1 MTRRWTAW
9 SVAGGVAAATIY
21 ALTPVTVCVVI
32 AAAVVLPLF
41 GAGLSPRDRR
51 WLTIIVCAAVVVRVL
66 IVGGMFLRNIQVHDD
81 QFVGATSG
89 DEAYAMS
96 RALRMRDIVRGW
108 PTTKYDYFVAYDEY
122 GRNSFTAALTGLQLI
137 FGPTPYS
144 LRLLNALLFL
154 CGALLLF
161 RVAYRAFGRVA
172 AFGGLLVVLFWP
184 SLFVWSISLLK
195 EPLYFLCGAVAVTC
209 AVTIGGDPRWRVR
222 AACVAATALAWATMR
237 DLRPAALVL
246 AVGGLATGILLF
258 IFTASKRAALV
269 AVAGAIGAAVMLSL
283 VPPLQRRVVAGVEAA
298 AKVQMGHVFTVGHA
312 YKLLDAGFYV
322 KPATPAASSLTLR
335 ADEAARFVVRGL
347 LSFVLVPLP
356 WDLQSAREL
365 AYLPEQLAWYALVVL
380 MPLGAWAALGRGR
393 LAACMLMG
401 YAAPTAV
408 VLALTNGNVG
418 TLLRL
423 RGLVIPFVAWLSI
436 AGIDALMERSKR
448 LVDERGRVF
457 GRVNLFDAT
466 LIAFAIAVVPIA
478 YGTYL
483 LFRPPALRIE
493 SVERVPITREERRV
507 TGGSTLTAKLKV
519 RGTGLRPMLRAMID
533 DAPALAF
540 VFEDPH
546 SADVLVGEVPAG
558 AHDLILFDGVQEV
571 ARTRRAVTIQSE
583 RSPQLLALG
592 VFAELHERTARS
604 IAAIR
609 LSSSLEIV
617 KVGPQRPDANG
628 RWQRDAEMRVQC
640 DPDPAG
646 EGCVVGGFLL
656 NAPRPPT
663 LWLAV
668 PSGEVVS
675 FAVNELLPNTPP
687 QFVTA
692 RVRLASAPEPLA
704 LVRVGDRDDILDERA
719 ATVIAVGSRHA
730 TDVDVTIGAGLDQSR
745 DGRVYR
751 GRAFKAGAPFRL
763 STDRYVLEGVVLE
776 VGETRQGESK

>member
-1 MTRRWTAW
+1 MA
-9 SVAGGVAAATIY
+9 AGAAIATIY
-21 ALTPVTVCVVI
+21 ALTPLTVCVV
-32 AAAVVLPLF
+32 AAATVVLPLF
-41 GAGLSPRDRR
+41 WAGLSPGDRR
-51 WLTIIVCAAVVVRVL
+51 WLIIIVCAAIIARVL
-66 IVGGMFLRNIQVHDD
+66 IVGGIFLRNIQVHDD
-81 QFVGATSG
+81 QFVGAASG

-96 RALRMRDIVRGW
+96 RALRTRDIVRGW
-108 PTTKYDYFVAYDEY
+108 PTAKYDYFIAYDEY
-122 GRNSFTAALTGLQLI
+122 GRSSFIAALTALQLI

-144 LRLLNALLFL
+144 LRLLNALLYM

-161 RVAYRAFGRVA
+161 RVAYRAFRRVT

-184 SLFVWSISLLK
+184 SLFAWSISLLK

-209 AVTIGGDPRWRVR
+209 AVTIGADRRWRVR
-222 AACVAATALAWATMR
+222 AVCVAATLVALATMR
-237 DLRPAALVL
+237 DMRPAALVL
-246 AVGGLATGILLF
+246 AVGGLATGVVLF
-258 IFTASKRAALV
+258 IVTASRRTALV
-269 AVAGAIGAAVMLSL
+269 AVTAAIGAVVMLSL

-322 KPATPAASSLTLR
+322 KPVTPAASSLKLR

-347 LSFVLVPLP
+347 LSFILVPLP
-356 WDLQSAREL
+356 WQVQSAREL
-365 AYLPEQLAWYALVVL
+365 VYLPEQLAWYALVVL
-380 MPLGAWAALGRGR
+380 LPLGAWVALGRGR

-423 RGLVIPFVAWLSI
+423 RGLVIPFVAWLSA
-436 AGIDALMERSKR
+436 AGLDALMERSKR

-466 LIAFAIAVVPIA
+466 LVAFAIALVPIA

-483 LFRPPALRIE
+483 LFRTPALRIE
-493 SVERVPITREERRV
+493 SVQRVPITREERRV
-507 TGGSTLTAKLKV
+507 AGGSTLTAKLKV

-533 DAPALAF
+533 DAPALGF

-571 ARTRRAVTIQSE
+571 ARARRAVTIQSE
-583 RSPQLLALG
+583 PSPQMLALG
-592 VFAELHERTARS
+592 VFSRLDEGTARS
-604 IAAIR
+604 ISATR
-609 LSSSLEIV
+609 VSSSLEIV

-628 RWQRDAEMRVQC
+628 RWLREAEMRVQC
-640 DPDPAG
+640 EPDAAG
-646 EGCVVGGFLL
+646 EGCVVGGVLL

-663 LWLAV
+663 LQLV
-668 PSGEVVS
+668 LPSGQVVS
-675 FAVNELLPNTPP
+675 FTVNELLPNTPA

-692 RVRLASAPEPLA
+692 RVRLASAPEPLT
-704 LVRVGDRDDILDERA
+704 LVRVGDRDDVLDERA
-719 ATVIAVGSRHA
+719 ATVVAVGSRRM
-730 TDVDVTIGAGLDQSR
+730 TDVDVTIRAGLDQSR

-776 VGETRQGESK
+776 VDERRQDDSK

>member
-1 MTRRWTAW
+1 
-9 SVAGGVAAATIY
+9 
-21 ALTPVTVCVVI
+21 
-32 AAAVVLPLF
+32 
-41 GAGLSPRDRR
+41 
-51 WLTIIVCAAVVVRVL
+51 
-66 IVGGMFLRNIQVHDD
+66 
-81 QFVGATSG
+81 
-89 DEAYAMS
+89 
-96 RALRMRDIVRGW
+96 
-108 PTTKYDYFVAYDEY
+108 
-122 GRNSFTAALTGLQLI
+122 
-137 FGPTPYS
+137 
-144 LRLLNALLFL
+144 
-154 CGALLLF
+154 
-161 RVAYRAFGRVA
+161 
-172 AFGGLLVVLFWP
+172 
-184 SLFVWSISLLK
+184 
-195 EPLYFLCGAVAVTC
+195 
-209 AVTIGGDPRWRVR
+209 
-222 AACVAATALAWATMR
+222 
-237 DLRPAALVL
+237 
-246 AVGGLATGILLF
+246 
-258 IFTASKRAALV
+258 
-269 AVAGAIGAAVMLSL
+269 
-283 VPPLQRRVVAGVEAA
+283 
-298 AKVQMGHVFTVGHA
+298 
-312 YKLLDAGFYV
+312 
-322 KPATPAASSLTLR
+322 
-335 ADEAARFVVRGL
+335 
-347 LSFVLVPLP
+347 
-356 WDLQSAREL
+356 
-365 AYLPEQLAWYALVVL
+365 
-380 MPLGAWAALGRGR
+380 
-393 LAACMLMG
+393 
-401 YAAPTAV
+401 
-408 VLALTNGNVG
+408 
-418 TLLRL
+418 
-423 RGLVIPFVAWLSI
+423 
-436 AGIDALMERSKR
+436 
-448 LVDERGRVF
+448 
-457 GRVNLFDAT
+457 
-466 LIAFAIAVVPIA
+466 
-478 YGTYL
+478 
-483 LFRPPALRIE
+483 
-493 SVERVPITREERRV
+493 EERRV

-533 DAPALAF
+533 DVPALAF

-730 TDVDVTIGAGLDQSR
+730 TDVDVTIRAGLDQSR

>member
-1 MTRRWTAW
+1 M
-9 SVAGGVAAATIY
+9 
-21 ALTPVTVCVVI
+21 
-32 AAAVVLPLF
+32 
-41 GAGLSPRDRR
+41 
-51 WLTIIVCAAVVVRVL
+51 L

-335 ADEAARFVVRGL
+335 SDEAARFVVRGL

-408 VLALTNGNVG
+408 VLASGGFEANAEMRT
-418 TLLRL
+418 R
-423 RGLVIPFVAWLSI
+423 
-436 AGIDALMERSKR
+436 
-448 LVDERGRVF
+448 
-457 GRVNLFDAT
+457 
-466 LIAFAIAVVPIA
+466 
-478 YGTYL
+478 YL
-483 LFRPPALRIE
+483 GPDWELA
-493 SVERVPITREERRV
+493 
-507 TGGSTLTAKLKV
+507 KV
-519 RGTGLRPMLRAMID
+519 RGTRHNTGEGIRIGTVDTFQGQEAPVAIYSMATSSPA
-533 DAPALAF
+533 DAPRDFDFLYSGNRLNVAISRARGLA
-540 VFEDPH
+540 
-546 SADVLVGEVPAG
+546 VLVCSPELLDVSPRTPEQLRLAN
-558 AHDLILFDGVQEV
+558 ALCRLVEV
-571 ARTRRAVTIQSE
+571 ALEQDGETQE
-583 RSPQLLALG
+583 Q
-592 VFAELHERTARS
+592 
-604 IAAIR
+604 IAQTGA
-609 LSSSLEIV
+609 
-617 KVGPQRPDANG
+617 
-628 RWQRDAEMRVQC
+628 
-640 DPDPAG
+640 
-646 EGCVVGGFLL
+646 
-656 NAPRPPT
+656 
-663 LWLAV
+663 
-668 PSGEVVS
+668 SGD
-675 FAVNELLPNTPP
+675 
-687 QFVTA
+687 
-692 RVRLASAPEPLA
+692 EP
-704 LVRVGDRDDILDERA
+704 
-719 ATVIAVGSRHA
+719 
-730 TDVDVTIGAGLDQSR
+730 
-745 DGRVYR
+745 DGRR
-751 GRAFKAGAPFRL
+751 GPPDLPGTAAPAVEQL
-763 STDRYVLEGVVLE
+763 AIEW
-776 VGETRQGESK
+776 